1 MQEIKCPRC
10 GEVFQVDEAGYAEI
24 ARQVRDKEYRRE
36 LSETV
41 DRELA
46 LARSEQEAK
55 HREELSGRDLRIA
68 QLTGLLDKAG
78 SDRELAVSETARK
91 KDMELRAKEEEIE
104 RLREQNRNE
113 LALRDAEIER
123 LKSFKAQLSTKM
135 VGESLEEHCL
145 TQFNGI
151 RTTAFPNA
159 YFEKDNDARSGSKG
173 DFIFRDYADGTEFIS
188 IMFEMKNEVETTAS
202 KHRNED
208 LFRELDRDRRE
219 KKCEYAVLVS
229 MLESESDLYNGGIV
243 DVSYRYPKMFVVR
256 PQFFL
261 PIISLLRNAALN
273 SAGYRKQLEEARDRQ
288 LDLRQFEENLSAFKE
303 GFARSFGQAR
313 DRYRDAIDGID
324 KTIATLTKIRENLVR
339 SEKHL
344 VAANNKAEEVTIRRL
359 TKGAPFVQAML
370 DGIGAGKAA
379 QD

>member
-1 MQEIKCPRC
+1 
-10 GEVFQVDEAGYAEI
+10 
-24 ARQVRDKEYRRE
+24 
-36 LSETV
+36 
-41 DRELA
+41 
-46 LARSEQEAK
+46 
-55 HREELSGRDLRIA
+55 
-68 QLTGLLDKAG
+68 
-78 SDRELAVSETARK
+78 
-91 KDMELRAKEEEIE
+91 
-104 RLREQNRNE
+104 
-113 LALRDAEIER
+113 
-123 LKSFKAQLSTKM
+123 
-135 VGESLEEHCL
+135 
-145 TQFNGI
+145 
-151 RTTAFPNA
+151 
-159 YFEKDNDARSGSKG
+159 
-173 DFIFRDYADGTEFIS
+173 
-188 IMFEMKNEVETTAS
+188 MFEMKNEVETTAS

-208 LFRELDRDRRE
+208 FFRELDRDRRE

-243 DVSYRYPKMFVVR
+243 DVSYRYPKMFIVR

-313 DRYRDAIDGID
+313 DRYKDAIDGID
-324 KTIATLTKIRENLVR
+324 KTIATLTKIMENLVR

-344 VAANNKAEEVTIRRL
+344 AAANNKAEEVTIRRL
-359 TKGAPFVQAML
+359 TKGAPSVQAMF